1 MKKKLKKD
9 NLKNITYLE
18 DLYEIIKKRDK
29 EKIKKSYTK
38 QLLRKGSNTIAQ
50 KVAEESTELIIDYLD
65 GSKKRTIEEAS
76 DLIYHI
82 FVLLYSKKIEIK
94 DIQKDLNKRHNV
106 RSK

>member
-94 DIQKDLNKRHNV
+94 AIQKELNKRHNV